1 VFTTQTV
8 HQSWTAVSP
17 DGFVT
22 FGTPT
27 ASIQL
32 FFQMRPVQDCP
43 LARGAS
49 AMRLRPAE
57 HFASTDGGTI
67 RALAMAVAAATKLHP
82 WSDSEFHGSS
92 AGLIVST
99 PAPKQFHERAKRI
112 LLAAIA
118 ASGPPHHDTRTLTV
132 TKVHLVV
139 SGCIRGQVSTAGSDL
154 ILILSRSVLQNYG
167 TSWHTDNR
175 ASGEGTHTALMAAV
189 TDDHGIEEVCR
200 SLAGTTKDP
209 EIRRLTRCH
218 RFWPPQVD

>member
-1 VFTTQTV
+1 MFTTQTV

-17 DGFVT
+17 NGFVT

-67 RALAMAVAAATKLHP
+67 RALAMAVAAATNLHP

-99 PAPKQFHERAKRI
+99 PAPKLPRARPIMIRER
-112 LLAAIA
+112 
-118 ASGPPHHDTRTLTV
+118 SP
-132 TKVHLVV
+132 
-139 SGCIRGQVSTAGSDL
+139 
-154 ILILSRSVLQNYG
+154 
-167 TSWHTDNR
+167 
-175 ASGEGTHTALMAAV
+175 
-189 TDDHGIEEVCR
+189 
-200 SLAGTTKDP
+200 
-209 EIRRLTRCH
+209 
-218 RFWPPQVD
+218 